1 MPYSLGLLGHQLRR
15 IVVSLLGLGLE
26 RTVEL
31 GGGLPEAV
39 GAIRRIKRDQQQRED
54 VRTKC

>member
-26 RTVEL
+26 RAVER

-39 GAIRRIKRDQQQRED
+39 GAIRRIKRDQQQRVD
-54 VRTKC
+54 ARTKW